1 MVRPNFVLK
10 GGLRVE
16 VLPDADAVALAA
28 ADHIAAQVRANP
40 HLTVLVATGSTPM
53 ATYAELVRRVQAGT
67 LDLSGVRAVQ
77 LDEYLGLD
85 SLRLGPDDPR
95 SLWGW
100 MERSFVTPLKITRTI
115 RFGHRT
121 DPERTC
127 ARYDEA
133 VQASGGIDLA
143 LLGLGLNGHLGFNEP
158 PSPADA
164 PTRWVS
170 LTPASLESNR
180 AYWDAEVPTHAL
192 TAGMAMILAARS
204 TLLLVTGA
212 SKRAALQRL
221 LSGPPGPDFPASLL
235 GGPEVTILTDQ
246 AAIGQADHSAT
257 EQTETEPQDHPL
269 SSSAERP

>member
-53 ATYAELVRRVQAGT
+53 ATYAELARRVQAGT
-67 LDLSGVRAVQ
+67 LDLSGVTAVQ
-77 LDEYLGLD
+77 LDEYLG
-85 SLRLGPDDPR
+85 LGPDDPR

-115 RFGHRT
+115 RFGHRA

-133 VQASGGIDLA
+133 VQTSGGIDLA

-164 PTRWVS
+164 PTRRVS

-235 GGPEVTILTDQ
+235 GGPEVTLLTDQ

-257 EQTETEPQDHPL
+257 EQTATELQDYPL
-269 SSSAERP
+269 SSSTERP